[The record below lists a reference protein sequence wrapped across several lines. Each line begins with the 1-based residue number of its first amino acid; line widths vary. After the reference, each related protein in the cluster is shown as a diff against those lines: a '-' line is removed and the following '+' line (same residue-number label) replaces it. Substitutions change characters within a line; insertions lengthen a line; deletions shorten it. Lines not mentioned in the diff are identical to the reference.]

1 MRFLLH
7 NGGFGEST
15 DAGPV
20 PGPGSGSDRSLGWT
34 DVCFLG
40 AHKTP

>member
-15 DAGPV
+15 GPV
-20 PGPGSGSDRSLGWT
+20 PGPGPGSDRSLGWA